1 MFTVISLEG
10 GGIRPDELDEL
21 DKMGQSGWD
30 GSSEKTIE
38 DDEVYFNIS
47 SAPSVCSL

>member
-10 GGIRPDELDEL
+10 GVIRPDELDEL

-30 GSSEKTIE
+30 GSSEMFLTRRPE
-38 DDEVYFNIS
+38 GV
-47 SAPSVCSL
+47 PSKMS